1 MSRQVVVYDTTLRD
15 GTQGENISFSLA
27 DKLRVT
33 ELLDNLGV
41 AYIEGGWPG
50 SNPKD
55 VAYFDAVKSLS
66 LQHAKIAAFGS
77 TCRKQ
82 SDPAHDANIKALVDA
97 DTPVVT
103 VFGKTSMLHVTDV
116 LQTTPDEN
124 LRMIRES
131 VRYLKSLGKEVI
143 YDAEH
148 FFDGLKLD
156 LEYALDTIQAA
167 ILGGADAVVLCD
179 TNGGTMPSEV
189 GQYFELVRKT
199 FPEAALGIHTHNDSE
214 LAVANTLAAVQAGA
228 VQVQGTI
235 NGYGE
240 RCGNANLCSIIPDLE
255 LKLGYQCLPEGA
267 LRHLTFVSRTVA
279 EIANVAPDS
288 SLAYVGKSAFAHK
301 GGVHVA
307 AIRRNVDS
315 YQHIKPEL
323 VGNEMRTLVSDLS
336 GQGNMLSKAEE
347 FKLDVSKAEAV
358 QVLSEIKQLESEG
371 YVFEGAEA
379 SVAIRLFRARPDY
392 VPLFTLI
399 DFTTIVEDRQGR
411 GSIAEA
417 MVKLDID
424 GDIVHT
430 AAEGNGPVN
439 ALDLALRKALMP
451 RYPQITDFQL
461 ADYKVRIVD
470 GNNGTAATT
479 RVLIDTQNGSK
490 RWSTV
495 GAGQNIIRAS
505 WLALVDSVEYGLCVA
520 EQDDPVAIGD

>member
-1 MSRQVVVYDTTLRD
+1 
-15 GTQGENISFSLA
+15 
-27 DKLRVT
+27 
-33 ELLDNLGV
+33 
-41 AYIEGGWPG
+41 
-50 SNPKD
+50 
-55 VAYFDAVKSLS
+55 
-66 LQHAKIAAFGS
+66 
-77 TCRKQ
+77 
-82 SDPAHDANIKALVDA
+82 
-97 DTPVVT
+97 
-103 VFGKTSMLHVTDV
+103 
-116 LQTTPDEN
+116 
-124 LRMIRES
+124 
-131 VRYLKSLGKEVI
+131 
-143 YDAEH
+143 
-148 FFDGLKLD
+148 
-156 LEYALDTIQAA
+156 
-167 ILGGADAVVLCD
+167 
-179 TNGGTMPSEV
+179 
-189 GQYFELVRKT
+189 
-199 FPEAALGIHTHNDSE
+199 
-214 LAVANTLAAVQAGA
+214 VQAGA

-255 LKLGYQCLPEGA
+255 LKLGYQCLPDGA

-279 EIANVAPDS
+279 EIANVAPDT

-358 QVLSEIKQLESEG
+358 KVLREIKQLESEG

-379 SVAIRLFRARPDY
+379 SVAIRLFRAKPDY
-392 VPLFTLI
+392 KPLFTLI

-451 RYPQITDFQL
+451 RYPQIADFQL

-470 GNNGTAATT
+470 GQNGTAATT
-479 RVLIDTQNGSK
+479 RVLIDTQNGTK

-505 WLALVDSVEYGLCVA
+505 WLALLDSVEYGLCVA
-520 EQDDPVAIGD
+520 EQDEAVAVAE